1 MPGFDLITS
10 IREIEAA
17 RDDAVHPSFVGTLFD
32 GQPDFDQVFPFPR
45 QTEEDK
51 RIGDA
56 VYGDVA
62 RFLHDR
68 VDPAAIERTG
78 NIPPDVLDGLAQLGC
93 FGLKIP
99 REYGGLGLSLTN
111 YNRVLQLIASVSP
124 ALGLLLSAHQSVG
137 VAQALILF
145 GSEEQR
151 RQYLPLLATG
161 KVSAFALT
169 EPAVGSDPANMTTTA
184 VLDGGSSSV
193 PQRDEAAEARD
204 AGTHYVINGEKLW
217 CSNGTIADFM
227 TLMAKVQ
234 GRITA
239 FIVPMSTPGVE
250 VVQRCEFMGFRGL
263 ENAYLRLTDVR
274 IPRENM
280 IGRVGEG
287 LKIALTTLNTGRI
300 SVAAMCVGMAK
311 QVYEPTLSWATSRK
325 QLGDQIGRHELNT
338 HKLAYIAT
346 HIFASEAV
354 TKLVASYAE
363 RHDVDFRV
371 ESAVAKL
378 TCSMY
383 LQQILDHAMALR
395 GGRGYEKAA
404 SLRKREG
411 EIPFPMERLLRDG
424 RLFVIVE
431 GASEVMK
438 LFVSRE
444 VMAPH
449 IKLALRW
456 LLNTEDDFPTI
467 LGSLGGHYLPWYVRQ
482 VLPQTGT
489 AKRAADPQLAGHLRY
504 VETTS
509 RRLARVLF
517 QQLMRTLPEYLR
529 GRGRFAVDGDTESF
543 QQATLDLINDFARR
557 QAGIVRYAEIGID
570 LFMMATVCSYAESF
584 EESERPEASELAH
597 LFCLDARTRIEQR
610 FRALQENHDE
620 AATRVGLRALG
631 AADGSRAGKQ
641 HSGYRFLA
649 DGIAEQTYA

>member
-17 RDDAVHPSFVGTLFD
+17 RDDIVHPSFVGTLFD
-32 GQPDFDQVFPFPR
+32 GQPQFDLLFPFPR
-45 QTEEDK
+45 QAEADK
-51 RIGDA
+51 RLGDTICA
-56 VYGDVA
+56 NVA
-62 RFLHDR
+62 QFLHDH
-68 VDPAAIERTG
+68 VDPDAIERTG
-78 NIPPDVLDGLAQLGC
+78 HIPRAVLDGLAQLGC

-99 REYGGLGLSLTN
+99 KEYGGQGLSLTN
-111 YNRVLQLIASVSP
+111 YNRVLQLVASVSP
-124 ALGLLLSAHQSVG
+124 ALGLILSAHQSVG

-151 RQYLPLLATG
+151 RRYLPLLAQG

-169 EPAVGSDPANMTTTA
+169 EPAAGSDPANMTTTA
-184 VLDGGSSSV
+184 VLEPHDDG
-193 PQRDEAAEARD
+193 PYYR
-204 AGTHYVINGEKLW
+204 INGEKLW
-217 CSNGTIADFM
+217 CSNGTIADYM
-227 TLMAKVQ
+227 TLMAKVD

-239 FIVPMSTPGVE
+239 FIVPMKTAGVE

-274 IPRENM
+274 IPAENV
-280 IGRVGEG
+280 IGQVGEG

-300 SVAAMCVGMAK
+300 SVAAMCLGMAK
-311 QVYEPTLSWATSRK
+311 QVYEPTMSWAAARR

-338 HKLAYIAT
+338 HKLAHIAT
-346 HIFASEAV
+346 HLFASEAV
-354 TKLVASYAE
+354 VRFVAAYAE
-363 RHDVDFRV
+363 RPDVDFRV

-378 TCSMY
+378 VSSLY

-404 SLRKREG
+404 SLRQRTG
-411 EIPFPMERLLRDG
+411 ETPFPMERLLRDG

-431 GASEVMK
+431 GASEIME
-438 LFVSRE
+438 LFISRE

-456 LLNTEDDFPTI
+456 LLNTQDRFPVI
-467 LGSLGGHYLPWYVRQ
+467 AGNLGKHYLPWYLRQ
-482 VLPQTGT
+482 VLPQRTPVSQL
-489 AKRAADPQLAGHLRY
+489 AAPQLAAHLRY

-509 RRLARVLF
+509 KRLARVLF
-517 QQLMRTLPEYLR
+517 QQLMRTLPEYVR
-529 GRGRFAVDGDTESF
+529 QRSRFAADGDAAAF

-557 QAGIVRYAEIGID
+557 QAGIVRFTEIGID

-584 EESERPEASELAH
+584 GERERPEARELAH

-610 FRALQENHDE
+610 FRAIRDNHDE
-620 AATRVGLRALG
+620 VATRVGLRALQG
-631 AADGSRAGKQ
+631 NDGSETTERQ
-641 HSGYRFLA
+641 SGYGFLA
-649 DGIAEQTYA
+649 TGIAEQTYT